1 MDLHIENVDQL
12 NIIIINCSPQSLIKA
27 EKIECSDVMSLA
39 FNLIICFPIHLTS
52 SSLKYMLFKI
62 LGNNADE

>member
-12 NIIIINCSPQSLIKA
+12 NIITINCSPQSLIKC

-39 FNLIICFPIHLTS
+39 FNLIIICSNSFDFILTQI
-52 SSLKYMLFKI
+52 Y
-62 LGNNADE
+62 AV